1 MSILGS
7 LARVSPGL
15 VEELRSPAAWP
26 YGVLSEHETQVD
38 LERYWDVL
46 RFLLDEAGAP
56 FNPMRSGRL
65 YPSAERAWGY
75 DGNSCLLTVEEVRKV
90 WHFLELMPFS
100 AVAIHLGA
108 AKDASLYP
116 DRDWDRPIT
125 QYWVERSYDAMVEL
139 VREAAAAG
147 DCTIFWAA

>member
-15 VEELRSPAAWP
+15 VEELRSPAAQP
-26 YGVLSEHETQVD
+26 YDVLSEHETQID
-38 LERYWDVL
+38 LEKDWDVL
-46 RFLLDEAGAP
+46 RFLLDAAGAP

-75 DGNSCLLTVEEVRKV
+75 DPNSCLLTVEEVRQV
-90 WHFLELMPFS
+90 GHFLDTTPFS
-100 AVAIHLGA
+100 AVEVHLSA
-108 AKDASLYP
+108 AKNASLYP
-116 DRDWDRPIT
+116 DRDWERPIDR
-125 QYWVERSYDAMVEL
+125 YWVERSYDAMVEL

-147 DCTIFWAA
+147 DCTIFWAV